1 MLHLIGEFRD
11 LPKAKESKFQEI
23 EQDEGNL
30 VESRRAFDP
39 RKQLRSAVAHNRSEI
54 FGSSFNRLIEK
65 PGLENSNQK
74 SNQDHYPKS

>member
-11 LPKAKESKFQEI
+11 LPKAQESNLKKI

-39 RKQLRSAVAHNRSEI
+39 RKQLRSAVAHNRSEV
-54 FGSSFNRLIEK
+54 FGSSLNRLYE
-65 PGLENSNQK
+65 
-74 SNQDHYPKS
+74 